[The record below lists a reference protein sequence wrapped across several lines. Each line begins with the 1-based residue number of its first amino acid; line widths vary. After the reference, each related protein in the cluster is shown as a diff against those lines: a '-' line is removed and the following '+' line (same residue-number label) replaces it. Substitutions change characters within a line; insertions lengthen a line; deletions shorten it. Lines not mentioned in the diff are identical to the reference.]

1 MNYEQDLAIDPDSL
15 DTEWL
20 EQPRLMLRYAK
31 HASKMKMEV
40 ERAKERLDIIKADL
54 DKKIRV
60 VLQEFGIVKLTESVI
75 TSTII
80 TQVKFKEGNEEYL
93 EAAYEANMAQGGTP
107 GIGREKDSIG
117 KPGKVTWSTI
127 LCRSKYS
134 TGLIKGMGEA

>member
-40 ERAKERLDIIKADL
+40 ERAKERLDIIRAGL
-54 DKKIRV
+54 DEKIRIDPAD
-60 VLQEFGIVKLTESVI
+60 FGIVKLTESVI
-75 TSTII
+75 SSTII
-80 TQVKFKEGNEEYL
+80 TQVEFREGNEEFL

-127 LCRSKYS
+127 LFRSKCS
-134 TGLIKGMGEA
+134 T